1 MEGNFRRGAEPN
13 RADRL
18 DGPVLDGSSSN
29 KRKMQYNSKRRP
41 VLVVHLD
48 SALDFLG
55 IGNLRRNAGSGV
67 DFIFETTE
75 SVPIQRGVGYLSR
88 LRRTFIRRRGRSRAR
103 QRAEERK
110 KELDE
115 EPETVSCTS

>member
-18 DGPVLDGSSSN
+18 DGPVLSN

-48 SALDFLG
+48 SALDFSSIL
-55 IGNLRRNAGSGV
+55 GNLRRNAGSGV
-67 DFIFETTE
+67 DFTFESTE
-75 SVPIQRGVGYLSR
+75 SVPHTTRGGLLVPPSPHIHP
-88 LRRTFIRRRGRSRAR
+88 TPR
-103 QRAEERK
+103 QVEGQAA
-110 KELDE
+110 
-115 EPETVSCTS
+115 C